1 MSDKVQAYFKQLTD
15 LVELEYEA
23 EKETYFQRLKKL
35 SPSERRAKGYAWFPL
50 KIESQKYSLGQIPT
64 LKVSRTKAVDLPHQF
79 KGGSQVELY
88 TLQNQNQTA
97 GGKLKGIINW
107 VDRNSMEILF
117 SIDQLP
123 DWVFKNAIGLNS
135 FFDERSYKVMLRA
148 LEIIAGAKNCRTADL
163 RDKLLLKSPPMF
175 TQHAKFSFN
184 EHLNDSQNKAI
195 ELAVNATDYMVIHGP
210 PGTGKTTTL
219 VNCIKQFPID
229 ELPVLVCAPSNAA
242 VDHLVIK
249 LSEAGLNVL
258 RIGNLSRMK
267 DEVWQQTLAAQIADH
282 PDTASIK
289 KMKKQVSDLR
299 KQAAKFKR
307 NFGFEERQQR
317 RNLRNEAK
325 DLSNQIKIAENYVI
339 HKLVQQA
346 DVIATTLVG
355 VQNKYLDKIEFNT
368 LVIDE
373 AAQALE
379 PACWIP
385 LCKAKRVIMAGDP
398 FQLPPTVKSAKA
410 EKQGLGKTLMEKLI
424 DQPNGVKLLNTQ
436 YRMNSN
442 IMNITNQYFY
452 KGALLADK
460 TVAYQKLNGKNG
472 ALKPV
477 EFIDTAG
484 SGYEEKRN
492 PSSLSYYNPGEYK
505 TIGIHLTKL
514 LQSLENTPTIAIISP
529 YKAQAAYI
537 RAHLQDHF
545 MPNQIAQIQVDTV
558 DAFQGQEKEVIY
570 ISMVRSSTKSNI
582 GFLKDYRRM
591 NVAVT
596 RAQKKLVIIGDS
608 ATIANDPFYQQLMD
622 YFQES
627 NAYHSVWEFM

>member
-1 MSDKVQAYFKQLTD
+1 MGKDVKAYFKKLTD
-15 LVELEYEA
+15 LVALEYEA

-35 SPSERRAKGYAWFPL
+35 SLSERRAKGYAWFPL
-50 KIESQKYSLGQIPT
+50 NIVSQSYSIGQIPT
-64 LKVSRTKAVDLPHQF
+64 IKVSRTKGVDLPHQF
-79 KGGSQVELY
+79 KGGSQVELF
-88 TLQNQNQTA
+88 TLQEEAN
-97 GGKLKGIINW
+97 GGKIKGIINW
-107 VDRNSMEILF
+107 VDRNTMEILF
-117 SIDQLP
+117 SVEQLP
-123 DWVFKNAIGLNS
+123 DWIFKNSIGLNS

-148 LEIIAGAKNCRTADL
+148 IEIIEGSKNCRTADL

-175 TQHAKFSFN
+175 NKQAKFNFN

-195 ELAVNATDYMVIHGP
+195 EMALNANDYMVIHGP

-219 VNCIKQFPID
+219 VNCIKQLPFD

-242 VDHLVIK
+242 VDHLVTK

-267 DEVWQQTLAAQIADH
+267 DEVWQQTLDARIAEH

-289 KMKKQVSDLR
+289 KMKKQASELR
-299 KQAAKFKR
+299 KKAGKFKR
-307 NFGFEERQQR
+307 SFGFEERQER

-325 DLSNQIKIAENYVI
+325 DISNQIKIAEDYVV
-339 HKLVQQA
+339 HKLIQQA

-355 VQNKYLDKIEFNT
+355 VENKYINKVEFNT

-398 FQLPPTVKSAKA
+398 FQLPPTVKSRKA
-410 EKQGLGKTLMEKLI
+410 EKQDLGKTLMEKLI
-424 DQPNGVKLLNTQ
+424 DQPLGVHLLNTQ

-452 KGALLADK
+452 KGALQADK
-460 TVAYQKLNGKNG
+460 SVAYQKLHGLNGE
-472 ALKPV
+472 LKPI

-492 PSSLSYYNPGEYK
+492 PSSLSNYNPGEYK
-505 TIGIHLTKL
+505 TIGIHLTNL
-514 LQSLENTPTIAIISP
+514 LQNLETTPSIAIISP
-529 YKAQAAYI
+529 YKAQAQYI
-537 RAHLQDHF
+537 KAHLQDHF
-545 MPNQIAQIQVDTV
+545 KPEEIEKIKVDTV

-570 ISMVRSSTKSNI
+570 ISMVRSNNKSNI

-596 RAQKKLVIIGDS
+596 RAKKKLVIIGDS
-608 ATIANDPFYQQLMD
+608 ATIGNDPFYQQLLD
-622 YFQES
+622 YFQET